1 MKNILALSV
10 VLYGEKYINK
20 FFNFSFKT
28 IIQNLNNLNKE
39 FRIKF
44 IISTDEKSIKKIKNK
59 ILSKINVDTEF
70 LVIKNKGAKYHSV
83 TQEQLHHLKLAKDQ
97 NIKYLFFLYADIIF
111 SKYSF
116 KNSIKYLTQNRK
128 LKVIS
133 TFALLLN
140 QKNIEFKKFFYYLLK
155 KKEDHLKLL
164 INNKNIIDKFHQSF
178 EKNTLNFNKSFFYL
192 IKNKNLYLK
201 TFHYHPIVVTPNKI
215 NAINI
220 LNLKIH
226 TLDNQFM
233 DKIFS
238 INEIYVEQNLKKISL
253 FSFDSKS
260 RFNVKKYLTFKFNNE
275 FFEKVDDILLSLSA
289 YEKSELENKLF
300 MNNTI
305 SYIND
310 VNSPISIKND
320 FFDKEKFLKN
330 KNLIEKNK
338 HYKDQG
344 FVYFFSI
351 IKNLDNNKKKNNFLI
366 FCYFIFFLFV
376 GIISINKE
384 IFKIY
389 LKFKDSLKFILGR
402 KKILVKDNFNIFYA
416 LIYVRLVFIYFKSH
430 FKVT

>member
-1 MKNILALSV
+1 MKNILALSI
-10 VLYGEKYINK
+10 VLYGEKYISK
-20 FFNFSFKT
+20 FFDFSFKT

-44 IISTDEKSIKKIKNK
+44 IISTDEKSIKKIKNN
-59 ILSKINVDTEF
+59 ILSKINADTEF
-70 LVIKNKGAKYHSV
+70 LVIKNKSVKYHSV
-83 TQEQLHHLKLAKDQ
+83 TQEQLHHLKLAKEQ
-97 NIKYLFFLYADIIF
+97 NIKYLFFLYSDIIF

-116 KNSIKYLTQNRK
+116 KNSIKYLAQNRK
-128 LKVIS
+128 FKVIS

-140 QKNIEFKKFFYYLLK
+140 KKNIKFKKFFYYLLK

-164 INNKNIIDKFHQSF
+164 INNKNIIDRYHQSF
-178 EKNTLNFNKSFFYL
+178 EKSTLNFNKSFFYL

-201 TFHYHPIVVTPNKI
+201 TFHYHPIVVKPIKI
-215 NAINI
+215 NTINI

-226 TLDNQFM
+226 TLDSQFM
-233 DKIFS
+233 DKFFS
-238 INEIYVEQNLKKISL
+238 INEIYVEQDLKKISL

-260 RFNVKKYLTFKFNNE
+260 RFNEKKNLTLKLNNK

-344 FVYFFSI
+344 FTNFFSI
-351 IKNLDNNKKKNNFLI
+351 IKNVDYNIKKNNFLI
-366 FCYFIFFLFV
+366 FCYFIFFLV
-376 GIISINKE
+376 IGLISTNNKL
-384 IFKIY
+384 FKIY
-389 LKFKDSLKFILGR
+389 LKFKDNLKFILR
-402 KKILVKDNFNIFYA
+402 SKKILAKDNFNLIYA
-416 LIYVRLVFIYFKSH
+416 LMYGRLVFIYFKRH